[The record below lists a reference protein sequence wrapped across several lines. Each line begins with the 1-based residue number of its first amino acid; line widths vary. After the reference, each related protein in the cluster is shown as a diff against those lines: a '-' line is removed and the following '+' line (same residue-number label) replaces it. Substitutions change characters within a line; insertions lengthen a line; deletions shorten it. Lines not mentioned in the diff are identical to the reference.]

1 MLMVS
6 SVTCV
11 STQYKKDRM
20 ILEVYQL
27 TQLHEHD
34 DNTALGLIAKEH
46 HNIKSPDN
54 HGPIRCIDR
63 LYLRGQEPDDG

>member
-1 MLMVS
+1 
-6 SVTCV
+6 
-11 STQYKKDRM
+11 M